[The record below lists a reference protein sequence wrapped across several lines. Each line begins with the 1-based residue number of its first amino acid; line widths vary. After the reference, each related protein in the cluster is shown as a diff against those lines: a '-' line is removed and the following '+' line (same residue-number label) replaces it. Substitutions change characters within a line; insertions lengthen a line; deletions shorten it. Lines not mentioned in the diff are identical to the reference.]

1 MYGLNESLSNQILLK
16 DKVIG
21 RLFIIILIQV
31 ISDFSKPVYNLVTFI
46 WYIFINPV
54 NVKSLI
60 CLLSR
65 VLYTTI

>member
-1 MYGLNESLSNQILLK
+1 MNESLSNQILLK

>member
-1 MYGLNESLSNQILLK
+1 MNESLSNQILLK

-54 NVKSLI
+54 NVKS
-60 CLLSR
+60 
-65 VLYTTI
+65 

>member
-60 CLLSR
+60 CLLYR

>member
-1 MYGLNESLSNQILLK
+1 MNESLSNQILLK

-31 ISDFSKPVYNLVTFI
+31 IGDFSKPVYNLVTFI